1 MTLIA
6 TRLSQV
12 TLGQPQQCR
21 NLTLFP
27 LLAEGPAQPG
37 YRLLDQALALG
48 CARITEISE
57 GGSVPQLRFINDGDL
72 PVLLLDGEEL
82 IGAKQNRILNLSVL
96 APAHKTIVIPVSCVE
111 AGRWHAQSSDFTG
124 ARRAHFAT
132 GRARK
137 ARDVSES
144 LRRRGTRESDQD
156 RVWADIAVK
165 STRFGIDSPTRAAA
179 ALYEGQRER
188 LDDFQ
193 RAFTPQPGQCGN
205 LFAIAGQ
212 VVGLDLFDSPA
223 TLASVLPK
231 LVESHA
237 LDALDALDTLKGRN
251 LTAGL
256 DAASKAMDP
265 AKAESWLAAI
275 PQAVIERF
283 PAVGEGEDW
292 RLHGPQVTGGA
303 LVKEG
308 QIIHLCAFHL
318 AGDGKNDPGP
328 GDGEDEDDDNLPGRG
343 AYAPGGYHR
352 RPSLQAAERQPV
364 DLALAIDG
372 SAAISPDAWT
382 TTLAAVNLVSE
393 RLSARDRLAVV
404 IYQDQARILLPPL
417 AVDTRVRQELMA
429 ALTNL
434 SPSGR
439 AALGEGWLTACG
451 LISEASGDGRR
462 RHCLLIA
469 AGSIT
474 VGLADATELAGHA
487 ATLHGLG
494 VATSTF
500 GLGDA
505 HDASLLEALA
515 AAGGGTYHHLANP
528 AHLPRAVSQEVEAIL
543 SRATPDRGR
552 GPDPSER
559 QALICLPPLADMEH
573 GANGQHW
580 PKLSRDQRAALAKA
594 TMTALMSGT
603 YANAAGQPVDWQD
616 AVEQAIAAKR
626 SLPPDAP
633 LPAPGPRAQGLTRV
647 QVTCESTL
655 FAARRLTARHRRVL
669 VLVFGNG
676 IEPGGGFL
684 QGNRGQESAL
694 CRASALYATLQGE
707 AMYAAHQARPQPDS
721 TDWAILSP
729 DVPVFR
735 DDAGQPLDQPW
746 PLSFITAA
754 APYAPRLGRE
764 PSARLMESRIRRV
777 LAIARANDY
786 PALVLGA
793 WGCGTYGNDP
803 ARIAALFRT
812 ALEEQAGAFAEVVFA
827 VADGSPGRKTYG
839 AFAAAFRPG
848 S

>member
-6 TRLSQV
+6 TRLAQV
-12 TLGQPQQCR
+12 TLGEPQTCH
-21 NLTLFP
+21 NLTLYP
-27 LLAEGPAQPG
+27 LLAEGPDQPG
-37 YRLLDQALALG
+37 YQLLDAALAAG
-48 CARITEISE
+48 SARVTEVSE
-57 GGSVPQLRFINDGDL
+57 SGSVPQLRFINDGDL
-72 PVLLLDGEEL
+72 PILLLDGEEL

-96 APAHKTIVIPVSCVE
+96 APAHRTIVIPVSCVE
-111 AGRWHAQSSDFTG
+111 AGRWDARSAEFAP
-124 ARRAHFAT
+124 ARRAHFAA
-132 GRARK
+132 GRAHK

-144 LRRRGTRESDQD
+144 LRRRGTRESDQG
-156 RVWADIAVK
+156 RVWADIAEK
-165 STRFGIDSPTRAAA
+165 SRRFGIDSPTRAAA

-193 RAFTPQPGQCGN
+193 GAVTPQPHQCGA
-205 LFAIAGQ
+205 LFALNGR

-223 TLASVLPK
+223 TLAAALPK

-237 LDALDALDTLKGRN
+237 LDALDA
-251 LTAGL
+251 TAGS
-256 DAASKAMDP
+256 DAAPYAMSPTTLPDP
-265 AKAESWLAAI
+265 SAWL
-275 PQAVIERF
+275 QAVAQATVDRF

-292 RLHGPQVTGGA
+292 RLHGEQVTGGA

-308 QIIHLCAFHL
+308 QLIHLCAFRL
-318 AGDGKNDPGP
+318 V
-328 GDGEDEDDDNLPGRG
+328 GEDEGGPRHGDGGHEDEDTPGGRG
-343 AYAPGGYHR
+343 GNALGRYGWLPP
-352 RPSLQAAERQPV
+352 RPVARQPV

-372 SAAISPDAWT
+372 SAAMNPNVWT
-382 TTLAAVNLVSE
+382 AALAAVHLVGE
-393 RLSARDRLAVV
+393 RLTPRDRIALV
-404 IYQDQARILLPPL
+404 IYHDHVGTLLRPVSVDARGRRAL
-417 AVDTRVRQELMA
+417 TA
-429 ALTNL
+429 ALADF
-434 SPSGR
+434 SPGGR

-451 LISEASGDGRR
+451 LIGESTGGRRR

-469 AGSIT
+469 ASPASA
-474 VGLADATELAGHA
+474 GLADPAELAGHA
-487 ATLHGLG
+487 ATLRDLG

-505 HDASLLEALA
+505 YDAPLLEALA
-515 AAGGGTYHHLANP
+515 AAGGGTCHHLANP
-528 AHLPRAVSQEVEAIL
+528 AYLTRGVSQELAAIL
-543 SRATPDRGR
+543 SQATRSRDV
-552 GPDPSER
+552 DPSGR
-559 QALICLPPLADMEH
+559 HRLICLPVLDIPERGTAGQPL
-573 GANGQHW
+573 
-580 PKLSRDQRAALAKA
+580 PKLSREQCAAIAKA
-594 TMTALMSGT
+594 TMTALMTGT
-603 YANAAGQPVDWQD
+603 YANAAGHPVDWHD

-626 SLPPDAP
+626 SLPPDAS
-633 LPAPGPRAQGLTRV
+633 LPAPGPRSLDSTAV
-647 QVTCESTL
+647 QVTNESTL
-655 FAARRLTARHRRVL
+655 IAARRLTARHRRVL

-694 CRASALYATLQGE
+694 CRASALYATLQGD

-812 ALEEQAGAFAEVVFA
+812 ALKEQAGAFAEVVFA

>member
-6 TRLSQV
+6 TRMARV
-12 TLGQPQQCR
+12 TLGEPQTCY
-21 NLTLFP
+21 NLTLYP

-37 YRLLDQALALG
+37 YQLLDAALAGGTARVTELG
-48 CARITEISE
+48 E
-57 GGSVPQLRFINDGDL
+57 GGSVPQLCFVNDGDL

-82 IGAKQNRILNLSVL
+82 IGAKQNRILNLTVL
-96 APAHKTIVIPVSCVE
+96 APPHQTIIIPVSCVE
-111 AGRWHAQSSDFTG
+111 AGRWHARSAEFAP
-124 ARRAHFAT
+124 ARRAHFAA

-137 ARDVSES
+137 ARDVSAS
-144 LRRRGTRESDQD
+144 LRRRGTRESDQG
-156 RVWADIAVK
+156 RVWADIAAK
-165 STRFGIDSPTRAAA
+165 SRRFGIHSATSAAA
-179 ALYEGQRER
+179 ALYDGQRDR

-193 RAFTPQPGQCGN
+193 GAFAPQPHQCGA
-205 LFAIAGQ
+205 LFALNGR

-223 TLASVLPK
+223 TLAAALPK

-237 LDALDALDTLKGRN
+237 LDALDA
-251 LTAGL
+251 TAGTL
-256 DAASKAMDP
+256 TSPSAMSPTTPPDP
-265 AKAESWLAAI
+265 AAWL
-275 PQAVIERF
+275 QAVAQAPVDRF

-292 RLHGPQVTGGA
+292 RLHDEQVTGGA

-308 QIIHLCAFHL
+308 RLIHLCAFRL
-318 AGDGKNDPGP
+318 V
-328 GDGEDEDDDNLPGRG
+328 GEDEGGPRHGDGGHEDDDTPRGRG
-343 AYAPGGYHR
+343 GNALGHYGWLPP
-352 RPSLQAAERQPV
+352 RPVVRQPV

-372 SAAISPDAWT
+372 SAAMNHNVWT
-382 TTLAAVNLVSE
+382 AILAAVHLVGE
-393 RLSARDRLAVV
+393 RLTPRDRIALVV
-404 IYQDQARILLPPL
+404 YHDHVGTLLRPVSVDARG
-417 AVDTRVRQELMA
+417 RR
-429 ALTNL
+429 ALTTAL
-434 SPSGR
+434 ADFRPGSGS
-439 AALGEGWLTACG
+439 ALGEGWLTACG
-451 LISEASGDGRR
+451 LIGESTGNRRR

-469 AGSIT
+469 ASP
-474 VGLADATELAGHA
+474 VSAGLADPAELAGHA
-487 ATLHGLG
+487 ATLRDLE

-505 HDASLLEALA
+505 FDAPLLEALA

-559 QALICLPPLADMEH
+559 QALICLPPLADTEH

-603 YANAAGQPVDWQD
+603 YANAAGQTVDWQD

-633 LPAPGPRAQGLTRV
+633 LPVPGPRAQGLTRV
-647 QVTCESTL
+647 QVTSESTL
-655 FAARRLTARHRRVL
+655 VAARRLSNRHPRVL

-684 QGNRGQESAL
+684 LGNRGQESAL
-694 CRASALYATLQGE
+694 CRASALYATLQGD
-707 AMYAAHQARPQPDS
+707 ALYAAHQARPQPDS

-777 LAIARANDY
+777 LAIARAYDY

-803 ARIAALFRT
+803 ARIAALFRS

-839 AFAAAFRPG
+839 AFAAAFSPG